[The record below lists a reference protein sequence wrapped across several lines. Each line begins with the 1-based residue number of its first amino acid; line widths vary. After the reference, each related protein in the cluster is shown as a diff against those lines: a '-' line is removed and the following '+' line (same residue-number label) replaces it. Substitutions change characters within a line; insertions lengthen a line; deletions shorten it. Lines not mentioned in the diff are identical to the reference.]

1 MMSAMPDV
9 LTVVDTVERC
19 WDQEHA
25 AREDGDLLVAECFA
39 RIAQDLYHTF
49 AVGDRQLI
57 ETPDG
62 GVATAGSLMRHYAK
76 QYGGRVV

>member
-1 MMSAMPDV
+1 MSAMPDV

-49 AVGDRQLI
+49 AVGDR
-57 ETPDG
+57 
-62 GVATAGSLMRHYAK
+62 SLRRDHNESTLLARILALV
-76 QYGGRVV
+76 QEERTDVR